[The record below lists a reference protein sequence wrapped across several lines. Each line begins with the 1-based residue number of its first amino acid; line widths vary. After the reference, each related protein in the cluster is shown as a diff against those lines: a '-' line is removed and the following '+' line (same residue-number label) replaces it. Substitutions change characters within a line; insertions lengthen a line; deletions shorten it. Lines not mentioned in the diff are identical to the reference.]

1 MKRISKKIIGIL
13 TLILILIL
21 SINIVKGQSSV
32 TNSARF
38 GIKGGVNLSNMFTK
52 DVTDKN
58 TIIGFNGGLFLK
70 MPLSSNFAFQ
80 PELLYTMKGSELT
93 YNSFISGKASFSLN
107 YVEMPVLAVINLTK
121 IFNIY
126 GGVYIANL
134 TSVVVKNKSNV
145 DLFNFENE
153 LKKSD
158 FEMYDWGL
166 VGGAGLDFNRVSLGV
181 RYEYGMKPV
190 GKERSILGQTYRIPD
205 AKNSTIQ
212 IYLSISIL

>member
-1 MKRISKKIIGIL
+1 MKNMNTKL
-13 TLILILIL
+13 TGILIL
-21 SINIVKGQSSV
+21 SLVFSTFILKGQSSDENKV
-32 TNSARF
+32 RF
-38 GIKGGVNLSNMFTK
+38 GIKAGLNISNMYTK
-52 DVTDKN
+52 NVQDENMIT
-58 TIIGFNGGLFLK
+58 GFNGGLFLK
-70 MPLSSNFAFQ
+70 VPVTPNFAFQ